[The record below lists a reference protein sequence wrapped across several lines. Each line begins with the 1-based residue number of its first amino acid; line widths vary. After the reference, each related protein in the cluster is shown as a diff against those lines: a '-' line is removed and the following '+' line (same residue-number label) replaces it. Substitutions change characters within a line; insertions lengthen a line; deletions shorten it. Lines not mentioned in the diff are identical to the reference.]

1 MIKINNRI
9 TPTTA
14 SVPQKPAVATK
25 AVSSSMIKPNKAIIK
40 QIANMIIS
48 RMIANVSMLLVIVEL
63 LIVSKPNDFI
73 VRFCQTFL
81 VAECAQHLKVWCRA
95 FEYAL
100 NLALSGYVLNLT
112 AAEVVV

>member
-40 QIANMIIS
+40 QIAN
-48 RMIANVSMLLVIVEL
+48 VSMLLVFVEL

>member
-14 SVPQKPAVATK
+14 SVPQKSAVATK

-40 QIANMIIS
+40 QIAN
-48 RMIANVSMLLVIVEL
+48 VSMLLVFVEL